1 MDKFLE
7 LPFWLSV
14 TLGVVYGVVWLS
26 FLVVL
31 YSSYRRYHRR
41 HQRVTTQHYGEGLA
55 TDKSGAFDSTMAD
68 QSESVYDDDDD

>member
-26 FLVVL
+26 FLVVV
-31 YSSYRRYHRR
+31 YSSYKRYHRR
-41 HQRVTTQHYGEGLA
+41 HQRVAMHYGEDLA
-55 TDKSGAFDSTMAD
+55 AEKSGAFDSPAAE